1 MTTLDLFGFPEPE
14 TDKSEKVAKPAAVL
28 EVAPAEPVQAD
39 TQHTEIPAVGEEID
53 EERSA
58 APFEAEA
65 PVAVTE
71 APTLEEATPVDPA
84 SPPVPPVPP
93 APASQGGDGDDGTF
107 DLAEYTHQVYLR
119 YAISVV
125 KGRALPSVSDGE
137 KPVQRRILYAMHRL
151 GLTPGAKPVKSARV
165 VGDVIGKYHPHGD
178 SASYEAMVRMA
189 QDFVLRY
196 PLVDGQGNFGS
207 RDGDSAAAMRYTEV
221 RLTKYAELLLSE
233 VDAGTVDFRPNYDGS
248 EQEPVDLPA
257 RLPFLLLNG
266 ASGIAVGMATECL
279 PHNMVEVGNAAIAL
293 MRNPKLDL
301 DGVLEHVQG
310 PDFPGGGQLI
320 STPRDIREAYA
331 TGRGVFRV
339 RARWTIEQQA
349 RGQWRMVVHELP
361 PGVSVKKV
369 LEEIGEYADPQVK
382 AGKKDLSVEQKQMKQ
397 LFLDALETV
406 RDESGK
412 DAAVRIVLE
421 PRSSRMPQEQFI
433 ALLLAHTSLEVTVS
447 ANMVAIGLD
456 GRPNQKNILELL
468 SEWVQFRITTVTRRS
483 RTRLDQVLKRLHI
496 LEGRM
501 AVLLNI
507 DEVIRVIRESD
518 EPKADLMAR
527 FGISE
532 IQADDILEIR
542 LRQLARLEAIRIE
555 KEIND
560 LRTEEEGLNKVL
572 GSDSAMRN
580 MIVSEIRV
588 DLKKYGDARRTLIQE
603 AERVVAKAVSVP
615 DEPCTVILSRNGWIR
630 QRNGHDVDVTTL
642 SFKDGDALL
651 SVVQTRTVHPLVVL
665 DSSGRAYTV
674 NSSDIPGGR
683 SDGVP
688 LASLLDMPPKV
699 KASIMIGAAP
709 DTRYFFSNSGGYG
722 YIATLKDLVSRQRAG
737 KAFMSLAGDDAL
749 LQPAVVRD
757 DGLIV
762 ALASNGRLLAFPQA
776 EMKVLSGGKG
786 VQVIA
791 LGDGESLLSTTVLQT
806 GEVLSV
812 SGTGRGGKASQL
824 LLKWDDL
831 QPYVAKRARK
841 GVATPAKFKPDTVV
855 VYVEPVASD
864 KT

>member
-1 MTTLDLFGFPEPE
+1 MNDTLDLF
-14 TDKSEKVAKPAAVL
+14 AAV
-28 EVAPAEPVQAD
+28 ENPTPQVNP
-39 TQHTEIPAVGEEID
+39 QHPELP
-53 EERSA
+53 
-58 APFEAEA
+58 P
-65 PVAVTE
+65 PQ
-71 APTLEEATPVDPA
+71 
-84 SPPVPPVPP
+84 PPVS
-93 APASQGGDGDDGTF
+93 SQGDGDNGDGSF

-151 GLTPGAKPVKSARV
+151 GLAPGAKPVKSARV

-248 EQEPVDLPA
+248 EQEPVDLPS

-279 PHNMVEVGNAAIAL
+279 PHNMREVGNAAIAL
-293 MRNPKLDL
+293 MRTPSMDV
-301 DGVLEHVQG
+301 DAILEHIQG

-320 STPRDIREAYA
+320 SSAKDIREAYA
-331 TGRGVFRV
+331 TGRGIFRV

-382 AGKKDLSVEQKQMKQ
+382 TGKKDLSPEQKQMKQ

-433 ALLLAHTSLEVTVS
+433 ALLLAHTSLETTVP

-468 SEWVQFRITTVTRRS
+468 IEWVRFRTDTVTRRS
-483 RTRLDQVLKRLHI
+483 QTRLDQVQKRLHI

-518 EPKADLMAR
+518 DPKADLMAS
-527 FGISE
+527 FGISA

-555 KEIND
+555 KEINE
-560 LRTEEEGLNKVL
+560 LRTEEEGLNLVL
-572 GSDSAMRN
+572 GDSKAMRN
-580 MIVSEIRV
+580 MIISEIKADV
-588 DLKKYGDARRTLIQE
+588 KKYGDDRRTLIE
-603 AERVVAKAVSVP
+603 AAERVVAKAVSVP
-615 DEPCTVILSRNGWIR
+615 DEPCTIILSKNGWIR
-630 QRNGHDVDVTTL
+630 QRTGHDVDMNTL
-642 SFKDGDALL
+642 TFKDGDSLL
-651 SVVQTRTVHPLVVL
+651 AIQQSRTTYPVVL
-665 DSSGRAYTV
+665 VDSGGRAYSL
-674 NSSDIPGGR
+674 SSTDIPGGR

-699 KASIMIGAAP
+699 KPTVMCAASP
-709 DTRYFFSNSGGYG
+709 ETKYLFSTTGSYG
-722 YIATLKDLVSRQRAG
+722 FIATLKDLVSRQKAG
-737 KAFMSLAGDDAL
+737 KAFMTLGEGDTL
-749 LQPAVVRD
+749 LQPA
-757 DGLIV
+757 LITSGQLIA
-762 ALASNGRLLAFPQA
+762 ALGSNGRLLAFPMT
-776 EMKVLSGGKG
+776 EMKELSAGKG
-786 VQVIA
+786 VII
-791 LGDGESLLSTTVLQT
+791 LGLNDGETLLSTSVLPEGATLQI
-806 GEVLSV
+806 V
-812 SGTGRGGKASQL
+812 GTGRGGKESAL
-824 LLKWDDL
+824 VLKWDDL
-831 QPYVAKRARK
+831 QRFVSRRARK
-841 GVATPAKFKPDTVV
+841 GVAAPVKFRPERIGQLQDILQG
-855 VYVEPVASD
+855 
-864 KT
+864 

>member
-1 MTTLDLFGFPEPE
+1 MDTLDLFDASLVPVPPQAKPVLPEPE
-14 TDKSEKVAKPAAVL
+14 
-28 EVAPAEPVQAD
+28 
-39 TQHTEIPAVGEEID
+39 
-53 EERSA
+53 
-58 APFEAEA
+58 
-65 PVAVTE
+65 AVTPPPE
-71 APTLEEATPVDPA
+71 
-84 SPPVPPVPP
+84 PPVPPDNPP
-93 APASQGGDGDDGTF
+93 GGSDDDSF

-151 GLTPGAKPVKSARV
+151 GLAPGSKPVKSARV

-248 EQEPVDLPA
+248 EQEPVDLPS

-279 PHNMVEVGNAAIAL
+279 PHNMREVANAAIAL
-293 MRNPKLDL
+293 IREPRIDV
-301 DGVLEHVQG
+301 DGILQHIQG

-320 STPRDIREAYA
+320 SSPRDIREAYA
-331 TGRGVFRV
+331 TGRGIFRV

-369 LEEIGEYADPQVK
+369 LEEIGEFADPQVK
-382 AGKKDLSVEQKQMKQ
+382 AGKKDLSPEQKQMKQ

-433 ALLLAHTSLEVTVS
+433 ALLLAHTSLEVTVP

-456 GRPNQKNILELL
+456 GRPNQKNIAELL
-468 SEWVQFRITTVTRRS
+468 AEWVQFRTATVTRRS
-483 RTRLDQVLKRLHI
+483 QTRLDQVQKRLHI

-518 EPKADLMAR
+518 EPKEDLMLR
-527 FGISE
+527 FDISA

-555 KEIND
+555 KEMNE
-560 LRTEEEGLNKVL
+560 LRTEEEGLNRVL

-580 MIVSEIRV
+580 MIVSEIKADV
-588 DLKKYGDARRTLIQE
+588 KKFGDDRRTLIE
-603 AERVVAKAVSVP
+603 AAERVVAKAVSVP
-615 DEPCTVILSRNGWIR
+615 DEPCTIILSRNGWIR
-630 QRNGHDVDVTTL
+630 QRSGHDIDMSTL
-642 SFKDGDALL
+642 SFKDGDSLL
-651 SVVQTRTVHPLVVL
+651 AISQTRTVHPVVVL
-665 DSSGRAYTV
+665 DSTGRAYSLAST
-674 NSSDIPGGR
+674 DIPGGR

-688 LASLLDMPPKV
+688 LASLLDMPPKSKV
-699 KASIMIGAAP
+699 VVMCASAP
-709 DTRYFFSNSGGYG
+709 DTRYLFASSGGYG
-722 YIATLKDLVSRQRAG
+722 FIATLKDLVSRQKAG
-737 KAFMSLAGDDAL
+737 KAFMAIGEKDSVLP
-749 LQPAVVRD
+749 PAVVGQGTRV
-757 DGLIV
+757 L
-762 ALASNGRLLAFPQA
+762 ALGSNGRLLVFPLA
-776 EMKVLSGGKG
+776 EMKELSAGKG
-786 VQVIA
+786 VIVIG
-791 LGDGESLLSTTVLQT
+791 LNEGESLISTAVLDDGT
-806 GEVLSV
+806 PLLL
-812 SGTGRGGKASQL
+812 SGTGRGAKATQL
-824 LLKWDDL
+824 VIKADAL
-831 QPYVAKRARK
+831 QPYISRRARK
-841 GVATPAKFKPDTVV
+841 GAPAPVKFKPEKLEMHI
-855 VYVEPVASD
+855 EPEQTSNGVA
-864 KT
+864 

>member
-1 MTTLDLFGFPEPE
+1 MNNTLDLF
-14 TDKSEKVAKPAAVL
+14 DAL
-28 EVAPAEPVQAD
+28 D
-39 TQHTEIPAVGEEID
+39 TQQPEVKP
-53 EERSA
+53 SA
-58 APFEAEA
+58 PEV
-65 PVAVTE
+65 P
-71 APTLEEATPVDPA
+71 PPQ
-84 SPPVPPVPP
+84 PPVEVKD
-93 APASQGGDGDDGTF
+93 SGDDGDGSF

-151 GLTPGAKPVKSARV
+151 GLVSGAKPVKSARV

-248 EQEPVDLPA
+248 EQEPVDLPS

-279 PHNMVEVGNAAIAL
+279 PHNMREVGNAAIAL
-293 MRNPKLDL
+293 IRNPTMDV
-301 DGVLEHVQG
+301 DEVLKHVQG

-320 STPRDIREAYA
+320 SSPKDIREAYA

-382 AGKKDLSVEQKQMKQ
+382 TGKKDLSPEQKQMKQ
-397 LFLDALETV
+397 VFLDALETV

-433 ALLLAHTSLEVTVS
+433 ALLLAHTSLETTVS

-468 SEWVQFRITTVTRRS
+468 AEWVQFRKTTVTRRS
-483 RTRLDQVLKRLHI
+483 QTRLEQVQKRLHI

-527 FGISE
+527 FGISA

-555 KEIND
+555 KEINE
-560 LRTEEEGLNKVL
+560 LRTEEDGLNLVL
-572 GSDSAMRN
+572 GDDKAMRN
-580 MIVSEIRV
+580 MIVAEIKA
-588 DLKKYGDARRTLIQE
+588 DLKKYGDDRRTLIE
-603 AERVVAKAVSVP
+603 PAERVVAKTVSVP
-615 DEPCTVILSRNGWIR
+615 DEPCTIILSKNGWIR
-630 QRNGHDVDVTTL
+630 QRTGHDVDVTTL
-642 SFKDGDALL
+642 TFKDGDGLL
-651 SVVQTRTVHPLVVL
+651 AIAQTRTTHPVVVL
-665 DSSGRAYTV
+665 DGTGRAYSL
-674 NSSDIPGGR
+674 SSTDIPGGR

-688 LASLLDMPPKV
+688 LVSLLDMPPKV
-699 KASIMIGAAP
+699 KPAIMCAASPETKYLFATTG
-709 DTRYFFSNSGGYG
+709 SYG
-722 YIATLKDLVSRQRAG
+722 FIATLKNMVSRQKAG
-737 KAFMSLAGDDAL
+737 KTFMTVGEGETL
-749 LQPAVVRD
+749 LQPAMVG
-757 DGLIV
+757 DGNLIA
-762 ALASNGRLLAFPQA
+762 ALGSNGKLLAFPIA
-776 EMKVLSGGKG
+776 EMKELSAGRG
-786 VQVIA
+786 VII
-791 LGDGESLLSTTVLQT
+791 LGLNDGETLISTTVLAE
-806 GEVLSV
+806 GAPVRI
-812 SGTGRGGKASQL
+812 SGTGRGSKPSSL
-824 LLKWDDL
+824 TMKWVDF
-831 QPYVAKRARK
+831 QPFMSRRARK
-841 GVATPAKFKPDTVV
+841 GTLAPVKFKPER
-855 VYVEPVASD
+855 VEPEPDPALGPA
-864 KT
+864 

>member
-1 MTTLDLFGFPEPE
+1 MNTMDLFEAPE
-14 TDKSEKVAKPAAVL
+14 TPVRPEVKPQSVELPL
-28 EVAPAEPVQAD
+28 E
-39 TQHTEIPAVGEEID
+39 
-53 EERSA
+53 
-58 APFEAEA
+58 
-65 PVAVTE
+65 
-71 APTLEEATPVDPA
+71 TPPPQ
-84 SPPVPPVPP
+84 PPVMPPG
-93 APASQGGDGDDGTF
+93 AGGSDDDSF

-151 GLTPGAKPVKSARV
+151 GLAPGSKPVKSARV

-207 RDGDSAAAMRYTEV
+207 RDGDFAAAMRYTEV

-248 EQEPVDLPA
+248 EQEPVDLPS

-279 PHNMVEVGNAAIAL
+279 PHNMREVGNAAIAL
-293 MRNPKLDL
+293 IRDPRIDV
-301 DGVLEHVQG
+301 DGILHHILG

-320 STPRDIREAYA
+320 SSAKDIREAYA
-331 TGRGVFRV
+331 TGRGICRV

-369 LEEIGEYADPQVK
+369 LEEIGEYTDPKVK
-382 AGKKDLSVEQKQMKQ
+382 TGKKELSPEQKQMKQ

-433 ALLLAHTSLEVTVS
+433 ALLLAHTSLEVTVP

-456 GRPNQKNILELL
+456 GRPNQKNIIELL
-468 SEWVQFRITTVTRRS
+468 AEWVQFRTTTVTRRS
-483 RTRLDQVLKRLHI
+483 RTRLDQVQKRLHI

-518 EPKADLMAR
+518 EPKEDLMAR
-527 FGISE
+527 FDISA

-542 LRQLARLEAIRIE
+542 LRQLARLEAIRIV
-555 KEIND
+555 KEMNE
-560 LRTEEEGLNKVL
+560 LRTEEDGLNRVL

-580 MIVSEIRV
+580 MIVSEIKADV
-588 DLKKYGDARRTLIQE
+588 KKFGDDRRTLIE
-603 AERVVAKAVSVP
+603 AAERVVAKAISVP
-615 DEPCTVILSRNGWIR
+615 DEPCTIILSRNGWIR
-630 QRNGHDVDVTTL
+630 QRSGHDLDMTTL
-642 SFKDGDALL
+642 SFKDGDGLL
-651 SVVQTRTVHPLVVL
+651 AIAQTRTVHPVVVL
-665 DSSGRAYTV
+665 DGGGRAYSLT
-674 NSSDIPGGR
+674 STDIPGGR

-688 LASLLDMPPKV
+688 LASLLDMPPKA
-699 KASIMIGAAP
+699 KATIMCAASP
-709 DTRYFFSNSGGYG
+709 DTRYLFATTGGYG
-722 YIATLKDLVSRQRAG
+722 FIATLKDLVSRQKAG
-737 KAFMSLAGDDAL
+737 KTFMVVGEEDAVLPPATVGNGSL
-749 LQPAVVRD
+749 V
-757 DGLIV
+757 V
-762 ALASNGRLLAFPQA
+762 ALGSNGKLLAFRIG
-776 EMKVLSGGKG
+776 EMKELSGGKG
-786 VQVIA
+786 VIVIGLNDDETLA
-791 LGDGESLLSTTVLQT
+791 ATTVLPE
-806 GEVLSV
+806 GGPLLI
-812 SGTGRGGKASQL
+812 SGVGRGGKPGQL
-824 LLKWDDL
+824 VVKWDAL
-831 QPYVAKRARK
+831 HPFMSRRARK
-841 GVATPAKFKPDTVV
+841 GLPAPVKFKPEKLEI
-855 VYVEPVASD
+855 YVEPELTSKDPA
-864 KT
+864 

>member
-1 MTTLDLFGFPEPE
+1 MKNLDLFDALDSSLPAQATTQETKLPPPIPPE
-14 TDKSEKVAKPAAVL
+14 S
-28 EVAPAEPVQAD
+28 
-39 TQHTEIPAVGEEID
+39 
-53 EERSA
+53 
-58 APFEAEA
+58 
-65 PVAVTE
+65 
-71 APTLEEATPVDPA
+71 
-84 SPPVPPVPP
+84 SP
-93 APASQGGDGDDGTF
+93 GGSDNDDGSI

-151 GLTPGAKPVKSARV
+151 GLIQGSKPVKSARV

-207 RDGDSAAAMRYTEV
+207 RDGDSPAAMRYTEV

-257 RLPFLLLNG
+257 RLPLLLLNG

-279 PHNMVEVGNAAIAL
+279 PHNMREVGNAAIAL
-293 MRNPKLDL
+293 MHNPMISVD
-301 DGVLEHVQG
+301 DVLQHIQG

-320 STPRDIREAYA
+320 SSTKDIREAYA
-331 TGRGVFRV
+331 TGRGIFRV
-339 RARWTIEQQA
+339 RARWTLEQQA

-369 LEEIGEYADPQVK
+369 LEEIGEYADPQIK
-382 AGKKDLSVEQKQMKQ
+382 TGKKELSVEQKQMKQ

-412 DAAVRIVLE
+412 DASVRIVLE

-433 ALLLAHTSLEVTVS
+433 ALLLVHTSLESTVP

-468 SEWVQFRITTVTRRS
+468 TEWTRFRTTTVTRRS
-483 RTRLDQVLKRLHI
+483 RTRLDQVQKRLHI

-501 AVLLNI
+501 VVLLNI
-507 DEVIRVIRESD
+507 DEVIKVIREGD
-518 EPKADLMAR
+518 DPKADLMSQ
-527 FGISE
+527 FGITE

-555 KEIND
+555 KEMKE
-560 LRTEEEGLNKVL
+560 LKTEEEGLKFVL
-572 GSDSAMRN
+572 SNETAMRD
-580 MIVSEIRV
+580 MIIGEIEADV
-588 DLKKYGDARRTLIQE
+588 KKYGDDRRTLIE
-603 AERVVAKAVSVP
+603 AAERVVAKTASVP
-615 DEPCTVILSRNGWIR
+615 DEPCTVILSKNGWIR
-630 QRNGHDVDVTTL
+630 QRTGHEVDMGTL
-642 SFKDGDALL
+642 SFKDGDQLL
-651 SVVQTRTVHPLVVL
+651 AIAQTRTTYPVVVL
-665 DSSGRAYTV
+665 DSGGRAYSL
-674 NSSDIPGGR
+674 SSTDIPGGR

-699 KASIMIGAAP
+699 KAAVMCAAAP
-709 DTRYFFSNSGGYG
+709 ETQYLFSSSGGYG
-722 YIATLKDLVSRQRAG
+722 FIATLKDLVSRQKAG
-737 KAFMSLAGDDAL
+737 KAFMTLSKADIL
-749 LQPAVVRD
+749 LQPANAAN
-757 DGLIV
+757 GYLIA
-762 ALASNGRLLAFPQA
+762 ALGSNGKLLLFPIN
-776 EMKVLSGGKG
+776 EMKELSSGKG
-786 VQVIA
+786 VII
-791 LGDGESLLSTTVLQT
+791 LGLNDGESLIATAVLPEGSSLQIK
-806 GEVLSV
+806 
-812 SGTGRGGKASQL
+812 GTGAGNKSLQRV
-824 LLKWDDL
+824 LKWEEL
-831 QPYVAKRARK
+831 QPFVLHRARK
-841 GVATPAKFKPDTVV
+841 GMLAPVKFKPEKIEVF
-855 VYVEPVASD
+855 
-864 KT
+864 

>member
-1 MTTLDLFGFPEPE
+1 MKNLDLFDALDSSLPAQVTPPENELP
-14 TDKSEKVAKPAAVL
+14 
-28 EVAPAEPVQAD
+28 
-39 TQHTEIPAVGEEID
+39 
-53 EERSA
+53 
-58 APFEAEA
+58 
-65 PVAVTE
+65 
-71 APTLEEATPVDPA
+71 
-84 SPPVPPVPP
+84 PPVPPTS
-93 APASQGGDGDDGTF
+93 ASSGSDNGDGSI

-151 GLTPGAKPVKSARV
+151 GLIQGSKPVKSARV

-207 RDGDSAAAMRYTEV
+207 RDGDSPAAMRYTEV

-257 RLPFLLLNG
+257 RLPLLLLNG

-279 PHNMVEVGNAAIAL
+279 PHNMREVGNAAIAL
-293 MRNPKLDL
+293 MHNPAISVD
-301 DGVLEHVQG
+301 DVLQHIHG

-320 STPRDIREAYA
+320 SSAKDIREAYA
-331 TGRGVFRV
+331 TGRGIFRV
-339 RARWTIEQQA
+339 RARWTLEQQA

-369 LEEIGEYADPQVK
+369 LEEIGEYADPQIK
-382 AGKKDLSVEQKQMKQ
+382 TGKKELSVEQKQMKQ

-412 DAAVRIVLE
+412 DASVRIVLE

-433 ALLLAHTSLEVTVS
+433 ALLLAHTSLESTVP

-468 SEWVQFRITTVTRRS
+468 TEWTQFRTTTVTRRS
-483 RTRLDQVLKRLHI
+483 QTRLDQVQKRLHI

-501 AVLLNI
+501 VVLLNI
-507 DEVIRVIRESD
+507 DEVIKVIREAD
-518 EPKADLMAR
+518 DPKADLMSQ
-527 FGISE
+527 FGITE

-555 KEIND
+555 KEMNE
-560 LRTEEEGLNKVL
+560 LKTEEEGLKFVL
-572 GSDSAMRN
+572 SNETAMRD
-580 MIVSEIRV
+580 MIIGEIEADV
-588 DLKKYGDARRTLIQE
+588 KKYGDDRRTLIE
-603 AERVVAKAVSVP
+603 AAERVVAKTVSVP
-615 DEPCTVILSRNGWIR
+615 DEPCTVILSKNGWIR
-630 QRNGHDVDVTTL
+630 QRTGHEVDMNTL
-642 SFKDGDALL
+642 SFKDGDQLL
-651 SVVQTRTVHPLVVL
+651 AIAQTRTAYPVVVL
-665 DSSGRAYTV
+665 DSGGRAYSL
-674 NSSDIPGGR
+674 SSADIPGGR

-699 KASIMIGAAP
+699 KAAVMCAAAP
-709 DTRYFFSNSGGYG
+709 DTQYLFSSSGGYG
-722 YIATLKDLVSRQRAG
+722 FIATLKDLVSRQKAG
-737 KAFMSLAGDDAL
+737 KAFMTLSKADIL
-749 LQPAVVRD
+749 LQPAN
-757 DGLIV
+757 V
-762 ALASNGRLLAFPQA
+762 ASGSLVAALGSNGKLLLFPIS
-776 EMKVLSGGKG
+776 EMKELSSGKG
-786 VQVIA
+786 VII
-791 LGDGESLLSTTVLQT
+791 LGLNESESLVATA
-806 GEVLSV
+806 VLSEGSSLQV
-812 SGTGRGGKASQL
+812 KGTGAGNKSLQRVL
-824 LLKWDDL
+824 NWEEL
-831 QPYVAKRARK
+831 QPFVLHRARK
-841 GVATPAKFKPDTVV
+841 GMLTPVKFKP
-855 VYVEPVASD
+855 EKIAAF
-864 KT
+864 